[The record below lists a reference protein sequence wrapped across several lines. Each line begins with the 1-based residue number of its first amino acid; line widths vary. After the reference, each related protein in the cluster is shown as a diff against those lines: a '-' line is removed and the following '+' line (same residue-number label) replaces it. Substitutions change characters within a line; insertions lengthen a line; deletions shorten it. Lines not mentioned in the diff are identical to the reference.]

1 MGLLMA
7 GKHMVTT
14 ELVTYNWLADVTH
27 FTSYMFQWTGQGLNQ
42 GSLVL

>member
-1 MGLLMA
+1 MA

-14 ELVTYNWLADVTH
+14 ELVTYNWLLVLVISQAIL
-27 FTSYMFQWTGQGLNQ
+27 FQWTGQGLNQ